1 MGRANAL
8 VALNRRSKF
17 VGVRRHC
24 WRLCILPGAARSLRV
39 GLRVHPLPLVH
50 YVEVGQFGEV
60 RVAAVADEA
69 SRLARL
75 EQPHLVDLLLHLGA
89 TVLKKSEVQ
98 R

>member
-1 MGRANAL
+1 M
-8 VALNRRSKF
+8 
-17 VGVRRHC
+17 
-24 WRLCILPGAARSLRV
+24 RLCILPGAPRSLRV

-60 RVAAVADEA
+60 SVAAVADEA
-69 SRLARL
+69 SRLAGL

-89 TVLKKSEVQ
+89 AVLKKSEDQ